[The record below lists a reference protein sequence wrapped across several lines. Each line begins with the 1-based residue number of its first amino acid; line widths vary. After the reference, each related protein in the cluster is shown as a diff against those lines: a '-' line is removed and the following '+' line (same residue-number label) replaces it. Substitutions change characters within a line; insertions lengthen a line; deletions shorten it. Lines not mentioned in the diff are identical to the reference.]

1 MWMGEECALYF
12 IIFMFSNFTTG
23 GSIEKQIS
31 KSEFNSIPYCKLPTQ
46 RAHHPLASI
55 HTHWKSV
62 GSTPL
67 FFSSSYAPATCS
79 PAIPCIAAA
88 ILLCCYELFVM
99 RFIKLRG
106 GSTEGSPGLLKA
118 PPFLRIQV

>member
-46 RAHHPLASI
+46 RAHHPLAII

-67 FFSSSYAPATCS
+67 FFSSKILVTPL
-79 PAIPCIAAA
+79 IPEFSHYPLHSSCYTFV
-88 ILLCCYELFVM
+88 LLRIICYEVH
-99 RFIKLRG
+99 
-106 GSTEGSPGLLKA
+106 
-118 PPFLRIQV
+118 